1 MCYVG
6 KMKRIME
13 MRKLGVLVALSIYT
27 LSLQAQSNFQSR
39 VITDTVYSE
48 FLKTKRAFT
57 VYLPKSFE
65 HNKEKKYPILYLLH
79 GMWEKNDVWANRG
92 HIKDIMDCLTAN
104 GEVCEMI
111 VVTPDAGGGDPNIY
125 QNGYF
130 DMAGWK
136 YETFFFM
143 EFLPFVE
150 GRYRVIGDK
159 QHRAIAG
166 LSMGGGGAISYGQR
180 HSDMFCA
187 VYAMSALMDIPQEGA
202 ARFDDPNGKLA
213 VLTRSVIEKS

>member
-79 GMWEKNDVWANRG
+79 GMWEKMMCGRIA
-92 HIKDIMDCLTAN
+92 DI
-104 GEVCEMI
+104 
-111 VVTPDAGGGDPNIY
+111 
-125 QNGYF
+125 
-130 DMAGWK
+130 
-136 YETFFFM
+136 
-143 EFLPFVE
+143 
-150 GRYRVIGDK
+150 
-159 QHRAIAG
+159 
-166 LSMGGGGAISYGQR
+166 
-180 HSDMFCA
+180 
-187 VYAMSALMDIPQEGA
+187 
-202 ARFDDPNGKLA
+202 
-213 VLTRSVIEKS
+213 

>member
-65 HNKEKKYPILYLLH
+65 HNKEKNIRFSIFCTVCGKRMMCGRI
-79 GMWEKNDVWANRG
+79 A
-92 HIKDIMDCLTAN
+92 DI
-104 GEVCEMI
+104 
-111 VVTPDAGGGDPNIY
+111 
-125 QNGYF
+125 
-130 DMAGWK
+130 
-136 YETFFFM
+136 
-143 EFLPFVE
+143 
-150 GRYRVIGDK
+150 
-159 QHRAIAG
+159 
-166 LSMGGGGAISYGQR
+166 
-180 HSDMFCA
+180 
-187 VYAMSALMDIPQEGA
+187 
-202 ARFDDPNGKLA
+202 
-213 VLTRSVIEKS
+213 